1 MAISFKDLEK
11 KIKLKEIDTVL
22 VALSDMQGRLVGKR
36 VTGKAFLDYVHKET
50 HFCNYLYTV
59 DMDMYTVPGFKSSSW
74 ETGYGDMTVI
84 PDHQTIKELP
94 WLEKTALVLGDAFEH
109 DGKTPVAH
117 STRQVLREAI
127 AKANKMGFEPMLGS
141 ELEFFLFKQ
150 SYEEIHS
157 NHYKNLKETSWYIED
172 YMIFSNLKEEA
183 FNQD

>member
-11 KIKLKEIDTVL
+11 KIELKEIDTVL

-84 PDHQTIKELP
+84 PVSYTHLTLP
-94 WLEKTALVLGDAFEH
+94 T
-109 DGKTPVAH
+109 
-117 STRQVLREAI
+117 
-127 AKANKMGFEPMLGS
+127 KA
-141 ELEFFLFKQ
+141 
-150 SYEEIHS
+150 
-157 NHYKNLKETSWYIED
+157 
-172 YMIFSNLKEEA
+172 
-183 FNQD
+183 